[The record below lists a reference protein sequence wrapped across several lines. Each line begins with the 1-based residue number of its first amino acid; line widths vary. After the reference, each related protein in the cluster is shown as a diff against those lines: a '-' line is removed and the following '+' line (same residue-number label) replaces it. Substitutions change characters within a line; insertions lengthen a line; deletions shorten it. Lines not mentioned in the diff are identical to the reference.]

1 MPANKKD
8 YYSVLGVSRSAGAED
23 IKKAYRKCALAH
35 HPDRNPGD
43 KKAEEKFKEA
53 TEAYQVLAD
62 PKKRQI
68 YDQYG
73 HEGLGAGG
81 FSGFSSTGFS
91 DIFEDIFEDFFSGAG
106 GSAFSG
112 RSRQRSQRGSDLQ
125 YDLEISFKE
134 AAFGAEKTIEI
145 RREES
150 CATCKGDGAKPG
162 TSRTPCPVCHGSGQV
177 LASSGFFTISRPCHR
192 CHGQGSFVE
201 HPCETCKGSARA
213 AVERKIQVKVPAGV
227 EAGTRL
233 RMSGEGE
240 GGLRSGPRGDL
251 YIDIYVKSD
260 EFFSRA
266 GNNVLCEVPVSF
278 TQAALG
284 AEIEVPTLTGTTAL
298 KIPAGTQNGKIF
310 KLKGKG
316 IALLHGRGIGDEEVR
331 ILVETPASLSDKQKE
346 LLKQF
351 ADLSGEKVN
360 PISSSF
366 VEKVKG
372 LFKK

>member
-1 MPANKKD
+1 MPQSKKD
-8 YYSVLGVSRSAGAED
+8 YYSVLGVSRSAAAED

-68 YDQYG
+68 YDEYG
-73 HEGLGAGG
+73 HEGLGTRG

-91 DIFEDIFEDFFSGAG
+91 DIFEDIFEDFFGAG
-106 GSAFSG
+106 VSS
-112 RSRQRSQRGSDLQ
+112 RSRQQSQKGSDLQ

-134 AAFGAEKTIEI
+134 AAFGVEKTIEI

-150 CATCKGDGAKPG
+150 CVTCKGDGAKPG
-162 TSRTPCPVCHGSGQV
+162 TSRVSCPVCHGSGQI
-177 LASSGFFTISRPCHR
+177 LASSGFFSISRPCHR
-192 CHGQGSFVE
+192 CRGQGSFVE
-201 HPCETCKGSARA
+201 HPCDACKGSGRA
-213 AVERKIQVKVPAGV
+213 VVDRKIQVKIPAGV

-240 GGLRSGPRGDL
+240 AGIRSGPRGDL
-251 YIDIYVKSD
+251 YIDIYVKPD
-260 EFFSRA
+260 EFFSRN

-278 TQAALG
+278 VHAALG
-284 AEIEVPTLTGTTAL
+284 GEIEVPTLTGTTAL

-310 KLKGKG
+310 KLKAKG
-316 IALLHGRGIGDEEVR
+316 IASLHGHGIGDEEVK
-331 ILVETPASLSDKQKE
+331 ILVETPANLSDRQKE

-360 PISSSF
+360 PITVSF
-366 VEKVKG
+366 MQKVKN
-372 LFKK
+372 LFNK